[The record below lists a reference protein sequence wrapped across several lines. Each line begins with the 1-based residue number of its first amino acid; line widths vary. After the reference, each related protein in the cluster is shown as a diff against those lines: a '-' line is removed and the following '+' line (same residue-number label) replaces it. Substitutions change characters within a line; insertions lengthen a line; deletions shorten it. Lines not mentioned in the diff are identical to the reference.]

1 MLRAAPL
8 RTAVVAGRGP
18 AAAAAVPRLCTPAG
32 GLCSPFRRLHVLPTT
47 ALAASSFLRGDSL
60 SRHALLAPQR
70 CVSCRGGRWGV
81 AQVWYPCNPLAAAG
95 WACFAALHASQL
107 GRAGSRA

>member
-8 RTAVVAGRGP
+8 RTAAAVGRGP

-32 GLCSPFRRLHVLPTT
+32 SLHTSFRRLHVLPAS
-47 ALAASSFLRGDSL
+47 ALAASSLLGGNSL

-70 CVSCRGGRWGV
+70 
-81 AQVWYPCNPLAAAG
+81 
-95 WACFAALHASQL
+95 
-107 GRAGSRA
+107 

>member
-8 RTAVVAGRGP
+8 RTAAAAGRSP
-18 AAAAAVPRLCTPAG
+18 AAAAAAPRLHTPVSS
-32 GLCSPFRRLHVLPTT
+32 LHTSFRRLHVLPAT

-70 CVSCRGGRWGV
+70 
-81 AQVWYPCNPLAAAG
+81 
-95 WACFAALHASQL
+95 
-107 GRAGSRA
+107 

>member
-8 RTAVVAGRGP
+8 RTAAAAGRGP
-18 AAAAAVPRLCTPAG
+18 AAAAAVPRLHTPIG
-32 GLCSPFRRLHVLPTT
+32 GPHTSFRRLHVLPAS

-70 CVSCRGGRWGV
+70 
-81 AQVWYPCNPLAAAG
+81 
-95 WACFAALHASQL
+95 
-107 GRAGSRA
+107 

>member
-8 RTAVVAGRGP
+8 RTAAVAGRGP

-32 GLCSPFRRLHVLPTT
+32 SVSSSFRRLHVQPAA

-70 CVSCRGGRWGV
+70 CVGSWGD
-81 AQVWYPCNPLAAAG
+81 
-95 WACFAALHASQL
+95 
-107 GRAGSRA
+107 